1 MRKEDAMDDELLM
14 VRVAELSY
22 DENKTQ
28 DEIGA
33 LLGISRWKVGRLLVQ
48 ARERGI
54 VRIEIVHPRAR
65 RLGVERALVE
75 RFGLKDAIV
84 VPAPDDP
91 DAVLE
96 RVARAAADMLTALRP
111 VPRTLAVSWGR
122 TLTAIAEALPDGWA
136 HGVTVVQANGGVS
149 LNRRSGGAA
158 SVAVTTAQ
166 RGSGQAVLL
175 PSPAILERVE
185 TKQAI
190 ESDRTVAAILDQA
203 AHADTLLFTAGP
215 CDAGSAHVENG
226 YLTVDDIAELAR
238 RGAVGDV
245 LGRYIDAD
253 GNIVDPHLDAR
264 TVGVDLDQ
272 VRSAPRSIFV
282 SAGAAKHDIAR
293 TVVSTGLCSVLV
305 TDESTARA
313 LLEEM

>member
-1 MRKEDAMDDELLM
+1 MDDELLM

-48 ARERGI
+48 ARELGI

-65 RLGVERALVE
+65 RLGLERAIVE
-75 RFGLKDAIV
+75 RFGLRDAVV
-84 VPAPDDP
+84 VPAPDEQ

-122 TLTAIAEALPDGWA
+122 TLTAIADALPEGWTR
-136 HGVTVVQANGGVS
+136 GVTVVQANGGVS
-149 LNRRSGGAA
+149 LNRRAGGAA
-158 SVAVTTAQ
+158 SVAATIAQ
-166 RGSGQAVLL
+166 RGGGQAVLL

-185 TKQAI
+185 TKRAI
-190 ESDRTVAAILDQA
+190 ESDRTVAAILEQA
-203 AHADTLLFTAGP
+203 AGANTFLFTAGP
-215 CDAGSAHVENG
+215 ADAGSAHVENG
-226 YLTVDDIAELAR
+226 YLTSDDIAELVR
-238 RGAVGDV
+238 RGAVGDL

-253 GNIVDPHLDAR
+253 GNIVDPRLDAR
-264 TVGVDLDQ
+264 TVGVGLDQ
-272 VRSAPRSIFV
+272 LRAAPRSIFV
-282 SAGAAKHDIAR
+282 TAGAAKHDIAR
-293 TVVSTGLCSVLV
+293 TVVSNGLCSILV
-305 TDESTARA
+305 TDESTARE
-313 LLEEM
+313 LLEEK